1 MKNLDQTLRAIA
13 FAVMA
18 GTVVVGT
25 TACAV
30 ARDQQTVGAY
40 VDDATITTQVKAKL
54 VEDKAVSANAISVE
68 TLNGT
73 VQLSG
78 FAKSSAERSQAA
90 QLAQSVKGVKS
101 IRNDI
106 IVRP

>member
-1 MKNLDQTLRAIA
+1 MKNLNNTLRAIA
-13 FAVMA
+13 FAAMTGA
-18 GTVVVGT
+18 LVVGT

-30 ARDQQTVGAY
+30 ARDQQSVGAY
-40 VDDATITTQVKAKL
+40 VDDAAITTQVKAKL
-54 VEDKAVSANAISVE
+54 VEDKSVSANAISVE

-78 FAKSSAERSQAA
+78 FAKTSAERSTAA
-90 QLAQSVKGVKS
+90 SLAGSVKGVKS
-101 IRNDI
+101 VKNDI